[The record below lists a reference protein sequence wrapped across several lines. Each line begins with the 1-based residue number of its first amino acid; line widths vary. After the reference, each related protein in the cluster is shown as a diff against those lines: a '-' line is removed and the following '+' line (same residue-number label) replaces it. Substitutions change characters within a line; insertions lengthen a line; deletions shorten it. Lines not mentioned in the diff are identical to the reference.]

1 MSNVNSS
8 NKFES
13 IKIITWEKAQ
23 TQKAYTQSHKLSVT
37 HNVFGALNHDQRT
50 LLILHPLCYIWL
62 LCILLHP
69 GSTVHFQLASRLTT
83 DRGRP
88 SHAYL
93 MHVQYRYLC
102 CSVTASRPT
111 CRTGADIWRRTAVC
125 GNPPWSAT
133 RRLCSPCIQHYSS
146 CIGKDLCLSVWVTLL
161 PLYIK
166 FRNSCSII
174 RLVYIT
180 RSQSVKTKAKIH

>member
-50 LLILHPLCYIWL
+50 LLILHPLCYIWP

-88 SHAYL
+88 NHEYL
-93 MHVQYRYLC
+93 MHVQYRYGGTCAARSRRHGRRAVPVPTSDVEQLC
-102 CSVTASRPT
+102 V
-111 CRTGADIWRRTAVC
+111 
-125 GNPPWSAT
+125 AT
-133 RRLCSPCIQHYSS
+133 RR
-146 CIGKDLCLSVWVTLL
+146 G
-161 PLYIK
+161 
-166 FRNSCSII
+166 R
-174 RLVYIT
+174 RLGVSLFT
-180 RSQSVKTKAKIH
+180 MHTAL